1 MPFGVVAAIVLVERA
16 TVFGVLTTAVI
27 ALYAAA
33 IIGML
38 GASAAYQ
45 LCPHGL
51 LKEWLR
57 RLDRAMIFVMIA
69 GTYTPISV
77 VTLYGRHG
85 LALCLLVWSL
95 AALGIFVTL
104 RYPRR
109 FERAMLCLYLAMG
122 WMLLV
127 LLQECVARLHGEVL
141 ALILGGG
148 VVYTAGAVL
157 EAMPVKFNNPIWHL
171 LILIAGAMHYAAISL
186 QLTGG
191 VFLEGKNFG
200 SFGPVALKPHG
211 PKVAKFFCYFLF
223 TKSSLAF
230 TFTRCRENLS

>member
-1 MPFGVVAAIVLVERA
+1 MTAYHKFPSYSPAERAADAVIHVVGLPFGVIAAVALVERA
-16 TVFGVLTTAVI
+16 SVRGALITAVI
-27 ALYAAA
+27 ALYAAGL
-33 IIGML
+33 IGML

-51 LKEWLR
+51 LKERLR
-57 RLDRAMIFVMIA
+57 RFDRAMIFAMIA

-77 VTLYGRHG
+77 VTLYGHHG
-85 LALCLLVWSL
+85 LALSLLIWSL

-109 FERAMLCLYLAMG
+109 FERALLCLYWAMG

-127 LLQECVARLHGEVL
+127 LLQDCVDRLHGEVL

-157 EAMPVKFNNPIWHL
+157 QAMPVKFNNPIWHL
-171 LILIAGAMHYAAISL
+171 LVLVAGAMHYAAISL
-186 QLTGG
+186 QVTGG
-191 VFLEGKNFG
+191 VF
-200 SFGPVALKPHG
+200 
-211 PKVAKFFCYFLF
+211 
-223 TKSSLAF
+223 
-230 TFTRCRENLS
+230 